1 MTYVLWIIQGLLALL
16 FLFGGIFKLVAPI
29 ESVAQQIGVPVLLL
43 RFVGLCEFFGGLGLI
58 LPGVFRIRTGLTPL
72 AATGL
77 VIITI
82 GATVVTIKAQGFGP
96 ALFPLVTC
104 VLCAL
109 VAYGRWRVVPLISM
123 QKI

>member
-29 ESVAQQIGVPVLLL
+29 EPIAEQIGVPALLL
-43 RFVGLCEFFGGLGLI
+43 RFVGLCEFFGGLGLV
-58 LPGVFRIRTGLTPL
+58 LPGIFRIRTGLTPL
-72 AATGL
+72 AAAGL

-82 GATVVTIKAQGFGP
+82 GATVVTIKSQGFAP

-104 VLCAL
+104 VLCAF
-109 VAYGRWRVVPLISM
+109 VVYGRWRAAPLGNR
-123 QKI
+123 

>member
-29 ESVAQQIGVPVLLL
+29 EPVAQQIGVPVLLL

-58 LPGVFRIRTGLTPL
+58 LPGIFRIRTRLTPL

-77 VIITI
+77 VIITV
-82 GATVVTIKAQGFGP
+82 GATVVTMKSQGFGP

-104 VLCAL
+104 ILCAF
-109 VAYGRWRVVPLISM
+109 VVYERWRVAPLGSRRRV
-123 QKI
+123 

>member
-29 ESVAQQIGVPVLLL
+29 EPVAEQLGVPVLLL

-58 LPGVFRIRTGLTPL
+58 LPGIFRIRTGLTPL
-72 AATGL
+72 AAAGL

-82 GATVVTIKAQGFGP
+82 GATVLTIKSQGVGP

-104 VLCAL
+104 VLCAF
-109 VAYGRWRVVPLISM
+109 VATGRWLVVPLAKRSRI
-123 QKI
+123 